1 MEIIGEGKFY
11 QNIGRLFI
19 RHDMLQDVVHR
30 LQINSE
36 KQPAASKQGRNIFS
50 HNLVLGCC
58 TVLINKTITNNRKG
72 CCARCNTVV
81 TEVVAYF
88 LQFEGPEGEWFQKLT
103 ARFCSHQSWALD
115 QIKSRQKKDARFN
128 SFILV
133 WLAQSGARTIQS
145 HHHAMQTLTRARV
158 QIPGG
163 REQTSVPQATAEGH
177 HSNRDAEADQIPT
190 AAGEHRQEHG

>member
-1 MEIIGEGKFY
+1 MGIFY

-19 RHDMLQDVVHR
+19 KYDMLQDVVHR

-36 KQPAASKQGRNIFS
+36 KQPGASKKGQNIFS
-50 HNLVLGCC
+50 HKSVLGCC
-58 TVLINKTITNNRKG
+58 QCLITKPLQIIAKAVGPGVTQLSLT
-72 CCARCNTVV
+72 CAHVC
-81 TEVVAYF
+81 F
-88 LQFEGPEGEWFQKLT
+88 LQFEGAEGEWFQKLT

-115 QIKSRQKKDARFN
+115 QIKSRQKKDPRFN

-133 WLAQSGARTIQS
+133 WLAQREARTIQS
-145 HHHAMQTLTRARV
+145 YHHALQILTRARV